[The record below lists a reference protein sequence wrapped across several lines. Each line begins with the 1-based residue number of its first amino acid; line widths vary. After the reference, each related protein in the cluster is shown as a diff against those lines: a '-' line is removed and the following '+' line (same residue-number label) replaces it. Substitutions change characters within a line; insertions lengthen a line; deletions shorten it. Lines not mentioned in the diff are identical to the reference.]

1 MNMKKYIV
9 LSLAIVFLFS
19 STTLVHA
26 ELTTSQVNS
35 VISLLQAFGADQNV
49 VDNVRISLIGGTPT
63 TTTSVTTTSEFSC
76 MQVDLKYNLYL
87 GINDNKV
94 DGDVTKLQK
103 FLTQDT
109 DIYPAGLITGYFGP
123 MTERA
128 VQKWQAENKIV
139 SSGAP
144 DTTGYG
150 VVGPKTRDKISG
162 VCKKTSA
169 IRPVI
174 VTPVPPIVTPVIT
187 PTTTP
192 SSITPVVPA
201 IPIIPSAE
209 GGGATL
215 ATPATTTP
223 PVDPTPLEDTTG
235 PLITNL
241 SVSPTSIDS
250 GESVTFTATIEDQSG
265 IENVI
270 YDIRYPNSSY
280 VLRPNCNFEGVK
292 SGTCTFTES
301 IDHGIS
307 PTLYGE
313 YVIDS
318 IRVTDSLDN
327 LATYYPNGSVSGS
340 SQDTHNL
347 SIPTILINEPPTF
360 IFKDNFNSYK
370 DGNVLGQG
378 EWSNYSNGDNF
389 TVQASTTFEG
399 AKSLFNNSP
408 VDNVLHKI
416 GNSIA
421 DGKQSIYIKTRNRS
435 LWEDTNAMQVR
446 IGKGITFASG
456 VNISVLF
463 NKDGTVIYQGG
474 TIGRVVAT
482 YNDDEWTLLEIEWR
496 SSDNKARY
504 RINNEIWSTWDT
516 FINSSSFT
524 EFDSIGLDFDLR
536 EGTGE
541 VYVDNIF

>member
-1 MNMKKYIV
+1 MFKKTLII
-9 LSLAIVFLFS
+9 SVFVITLLFS
-19 STTLVHA
+19 SATLTHA
-26 ELTTSQVNS
+26 ELTTSQINS
-35 VISLLQAFGADQNV
+35 IISLLQAFGADQSI
-49 VDNVRISLIGGTPT
+49 VDNVRVSLMGGTSTIT
-63 TTTSVTTTSEFSC
+63 TTTSTPSCTT
-76 MQVDLKYNLYL
+76 VNLKYNLYL
-87 GINDNKV
+87 GVK
-94 DGDVTKLQK
+94 DGGTSGEVTKLQK
-103 FLTQDT
+103 FLAQDT
-109 DIYPAGLITGYFGP
+109 DVYPAGLVTGYFGP

-128 VQKWQAENKIV
+128 VQKWQAKNSIV

-144 DTTGYG
+144 DTTDYG
-150 VVGPKTRDKISG
+150 VVGPKTRDKIIG
-162 VCKKTSA
+162 ICGGTSV
-169 IRPVI
+169 IPPVV
-174 VTPVPPIVTPVIT
+174 VTPVPPTVTSVVT

-192 SSITPVVPA
+192 SDTTPAVPA
-201 IPIIPSAE
+201 IP
-209 GGGATL
+209 
-215 ATPATTTP
+215 TTP
-223 PVDPTPLEDTTG
+223 SSDTTG

-241 SVSPTSIDS
+241 SISPTSIES
-250 GESVTFTATIEDQSG
+250 GGLVTFTATIEDSSG

-270 YDIRYPNSSY
+270 YDIHYPNSDY
-280 VLRPNCNFEGVK
+280 ILRPNCNFEGVN

-313 YVIDS
+313 YVIES
-318 IRVTDSLDN
+318 IRVTDSLGN
-327 LATYYPNGSVSGS
+327 LATYYPNNSVSGG

-347 SIPTILINEPPTF
+347 SIPTIYINEPLVY
-360 IFKDNFNSYK
+360 ILKDNFNSYA

-378 EWSNYSNGDNF
+378 GWSNYSNGDNF
-389 TVQASTTFEG
+389 IIQASTTFEG

-416 GNSIA
+416 GNSIT
-421 DGKQSIYIKTRNRS
+421 DGKQSIYIKTKNRS

-474 TIGRVVAT
+474 TTGRIIST

-504 RINNEIWSTWDT
+504 RINNETWSTWDT

-524 EFDSIGLDFDLR
+524 AFNSIGLDFDLR
-536 EGTGE
+536 GNGTGE
-541 VYVDNIF
+541 VYIDHIH